1 MDGTLDGEDDA
12 DLVLFGDCCAQSY
25 RGCAIGKGQQAAKTE
40 IEKYKL
46 FDLPC
51 REAMKYVAKM
61 CVFFLRGRI
70 AMDMS

>member
-1 MDGTLDGEDDA
+1 MTRLMQG
-12 DLVLFGDCCAQSY
+12 Y

-46 FDLPC
+46 FDMTC

-61 CVFFLRGRI
+61 YVLPW
-70 AMDMS
+70 SLV

>member
-1 MDGTLDGEDDA
+1 M
-12 DLVLFGDCCAQSY
+12 QSY

-61 CVFFLRGRI
+61 
-70 AMDMS
+70 

>member
-1 MDGTLDGEDDA
+1 ML
-12 DLVLFGDCCAQSY
+12 LGDWCEQSY

-61 CVFFLRGRI
+61 CVGFCLD
-70 AMDMS
+70 AAL

>member
-1 MDGTLDGEDDA
+1 MPNEACVYHGPNLLLL
-12 DLVLFGDCCAQSY
+12 LVVLNEQSY

-46 FDLPC
+46 FDMPC

-61 CVFFLRGRI
+61 
-70 AMDMS
+70 